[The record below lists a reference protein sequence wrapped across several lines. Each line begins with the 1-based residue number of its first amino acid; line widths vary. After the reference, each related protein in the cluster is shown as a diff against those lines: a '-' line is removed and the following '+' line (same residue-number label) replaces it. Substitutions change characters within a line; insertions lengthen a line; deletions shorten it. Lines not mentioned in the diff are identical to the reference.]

1 MTDRQFFVRS
11 LFVVTIIL
19 VVWYRDVLDHYLIR
33 EIMEC
38 GRTCVSIKNDRI
50 EVGYIGWRGGWAF
63 NALIWEQNAS
73 DAPDVVRVDSIG
85 GDFGVAMRMV
95 EALQARDIRR
105 PVRIEVL
112 ADGRCESMCTVL

>member
-1 MTDRQFFVRS
+1 
-11 LFVVTIIL
+11 
-19 VVWYRDVLDHYLIR
+19 
-33 EIMEC
+33 MEC
-38 GRTCVSIKNDRI
+38 GRTCVSIKNERI